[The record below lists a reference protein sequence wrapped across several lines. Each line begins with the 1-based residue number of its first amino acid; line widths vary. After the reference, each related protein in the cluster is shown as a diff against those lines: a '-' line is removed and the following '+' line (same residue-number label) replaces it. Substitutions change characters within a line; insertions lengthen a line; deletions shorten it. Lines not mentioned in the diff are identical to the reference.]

1 MTRQGAYRIPS
12 ASTLIAFEC
21 AARHRSFS
29 RAAAELHTSQPAISR
44 KIANLEQQLSTILFE
59 RSKSGVSLTEAGSH
73 FRDAVV
79 AALGIIHAATAEAS
93 DRSTV
98 QQVVISCSHDISHF
112 LLMPRFRELQLAL
125 GERVRIRVLT
135 YQCSPAELPRNLVA
149 DVMLTWERP
158 STEPRDRV
166 VVFQEAVRPVCSR
179 SFLATHG
186 QVLNG
191 PVSGWSGVNFL
202 EIAGPNEGWA
212 DWEDWFQV
220 SGRPAMTPRIVHFDH
235 YTYVLDAAAAGDGI
249 SLAWRGMVEQYLQTG
264 ALVALTDD
272 FVETDS
278 YFYGVLTEKG
288 RTVPIARD
296 CLEFLE
302 DLV

>member
-1 MTRQGAYRIPS
+1 M
-12 ASTLIAFEC
+12 
-21 AARHRSFS
+21 
-29 RAAAELHTSQPAISR
+29 ELHTSQPAISR
-44 KIANLEQQLSTILFE
+44 KIANLEQQLSTVLFE

-79 AALGIIHAATAEAS
+79 AALGIIHAAAAEAS
-93 DRSTV
+93 DQSTV
-98 QQVVISCSHDISHF
+98 QQVVISCSHDVSHF
-112 LLMPRFRELQLAL
+112 LLMPRFRELQEAL

-135 YQCSPAELPRNLVA
+135 YHRSPAELPRNLVA
-149 DVMLTWERP
+149 DVMLTWQRS

-166 VVFQEAVRPVCSR
+166 VVLQEAVRPVCSR

-202 EIAGPNEGWA
+202 EVAEPSAGWA
-212 DWEDWFQV
+212 VWEDWFQV
-220 SGRPAMTPRIVHFDH
+220 SGRPTTAPNFVHYDH

-249 SLAWRGMVEQYLQTG
+249 SLAWRGMIEQYLQTG

-272 FVETDS
+272 FLELDKF
-278 YFYGVLTEKG
+278 FYGVLTEKG

-296 CLEFLE
+296 CLDFLE
-302 DLV
+302 DFV